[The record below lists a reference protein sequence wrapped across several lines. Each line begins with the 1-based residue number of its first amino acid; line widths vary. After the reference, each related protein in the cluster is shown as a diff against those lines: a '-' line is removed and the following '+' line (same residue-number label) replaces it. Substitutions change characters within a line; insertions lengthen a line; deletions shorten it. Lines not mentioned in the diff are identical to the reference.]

1 MAYEQPATNA
11 GSGMTPGIAMI
22 TGASSGMGAVYADR
36 LARRGHDLIL
46 VARSAERLSALA
58 NAISINTGRHVEYL
72 PADLQQSAEVARVED
87 RLRQDTR
94 IAMLVN
100 NAGVGSSTPLLRS
113 DVAAMRAM
121 ITLNV
126 EVLMR
131 LTYAAVPRFV
141 RQGRGTIINMASI
154 VAIAPEILNGVYGGT
169 KAFVVGFTQSLHHE
183 LADKGIRVQAVLPG
197 AVGTPFWD
205 KAGTPLSAVPKDI
218 VMSAEDAVD
227 AALVGL
233 DQGELITLPALPDI
247 SAWQAYEE
255 ARQRMMPNL
264 SRSMPAARYRGS
276 RSHAT
281 ASG

>member
-1 MAYEQPATNA
+1 
-11 GSGMTPGIAMI
+11 
-22 TGASSGMGAVYADR
+22 MGAVYAHR

-58 NAISINTGRHVEYL
+58 SAISVDTGRHVEYV
-72 PADLQQSAEVARVED
+72 PADLQQSDEVGRIED
-87 RLRQDTR
+87 RLREDTR
-94 IAMLVN
+94 ISMLVN
-100 NAGVGSSTPLLRS
+100 NAGIGSSIPLLHS

-131 LTYAAVPRFV
+131 LTYAVVPRFV

-205 KAGTPLSAVPKDI
+205 KAGTPLAAVPKDI

-227 AALVGL
+227 AALAGL
-233 DQGELITLPALPDI
+233 DQGELITLPALPEI
-247 SAWQAYEE
+247 AAWQAYEE

-264 SRSMPAARYRGS
+264 SRTTPAARYKVD
-276 RSHAT
+276 RSHAV

>member
-1 MAYEQPATNA
+1 MAHEQPTTKTRT
-11 GSGMTPGIAMI
+11 GTSPGTAMI

-58 NAISINTGRHVEYL
+58 NAISADTGRHVDYL
-72 PADLQQSAEVARVED
+72 AADLQQSDEVDRIED
-87 RLRQDTR
+87 RLRGDTR
-94 IAMLVN
+94 ISMLVN
-100 NAGVGSSTPLLRS
+100 NAGIGSSMPLIHS
-113 DVAAMRAM
+113 DVATMRAM
-121 ITLNV
+121 VTLNV

-233 DQGELITLPALPDI
+233 DQDELITLPALPDI

-264 SRSMPAARYRGS
+264 SRTAPAARYRMD
-276 RSHAT
+276 RSQAA